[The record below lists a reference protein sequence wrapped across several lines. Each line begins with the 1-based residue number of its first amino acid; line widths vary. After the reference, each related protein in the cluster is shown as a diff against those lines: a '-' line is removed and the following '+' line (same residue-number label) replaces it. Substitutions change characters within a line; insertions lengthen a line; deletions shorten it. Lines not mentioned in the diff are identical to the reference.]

1 MIRAVIAAAAQPT
14 AARIADVFGRVELI
28 LVSIFFYVLGT
39 IVEACSSN
47 VQTFA
52 GGAVLYQIGYT
63 CVLLLV
69 EVVIGDITS
78 LRSRLLFSYI
88 PALPFIINTWISG
101 SVTSAVLGTTTW
113 NWGIGMWALIYP
125 VCALPLLITLY
136 LVGRRARKAG
146 TLQSYKSPYQL
157 LGARRLLVE
166 LFWQLDVIGI
176 VLLIAVFGLILAPL
190 TLAGGTAAQWQ
201 SAHII
206 APVVIGIVCVPIW
219 IVWESRTAH
228 PIVPFH
234 LLKDRAVWAALG
246 MATMLTFAWTM
257 QGDYLYTVLIVAFDE
272 SIKSAT
278 RITALYSFA
287 SVLTG
292 AFVGLVV
299 YKVRRLKPF
308 IVAGTVLFLVAFGL
322 LIQYRGSPSA
332 SGHAGIIGAQVLLGI
347 AGGLFP
353 YPGQASIQAATQHE
367 HLAVITALYLS
378 CYSIGSALGNTVSGA
393 IWTQVL
399 PGRLTT
405 NLARFGNA
413 TLSTAVYGD
422 PFTFAAANLVGTQER
437 AEVIDAYQ
445 YTQRLLCITGICLCV
460 PLILF
465 SCLIRDPKLGR
476 EQSRP
481 EAEGGMVQEGRSGEG
496 DNLEEGIDGRKNKW
510 WTKLR

>member
-28 LVSIFFYVLGT
+28 LVSILFYVLGT
-39 IVEACSSN
+39 IIEACSTG
-47 VQTFA
+47 VQAFA

-78 LRSRLLFSYI
+78 LRSRLFFSYI

-101 SVTSAVLGTTTW
+101 NVTSAVLGKTTW

-125 VCALPLLITLY
+125 VCSLPLLITLS
-136 LVGRRARKAG
+136 LVARRARKAG
-146 TLQSYKSPYQL
+146 SLEAYSSPFQL
-157 LGARRLLVE
+157 LGPRRLMVR

-176 VLLIAVFGLILAPL
+176 VLLVAVFGLILAPF
-190 TLAGGTAAQWQ
+190 TLAGGAPGQQQ
-201 SAHII
+201 SAGSIAASWQAAHVI
-206 APVVIGIVCVPIW
+206 APVVVGIVCAPLWVIW
-219 IVWESRTAH
+219 EMKTEY
-228 PIVPFH
+228 PIVPFR

-246 MATMLTFAWTM
+246 MATMLNFAWTM

-278 RITALYSFA
+278 RITALYSFT
-287 SVLTG
+287 SVITG
-292 AFVGLVV
+292 GILGLVV
-299 YKVRRLKPF
+299 FKVRRLKAF
-308 IVAGTVLFLVAFGL
+308 IVSGTVLFLVAFGL
-322 LIQYRGSPSA
+322 LIRYRGSPTA
-332 SGHAGIIGAQVLLGI
+332 SGHAGIVGAQVVLGI

-353 YPGQASIQAATQHE
+353 YPGQASIQAATKHE

-399 PGRLTT
+399 PNRLDV
-405 NLARFGNA
+405 NLAPFGNA
-413 TLSTAVYGD
+413 SLAAAVYGD
-422 PFTFAAANLVGTQER
+422 PFTFTAAFPVGTPER
-437 AEVIDAYQ
+437 GQVVDAYQ
-445 YTQRLLCITGICLCV
+445 HTQRLLCITGICLSV

-465 SCLIRDPKLGR
+465 SCLLRDPLLGK

-481 EAEGGMVQEGRSGEG
+481 EAEAE
-496 DNLEEGIDGRKNKW
+496 
-510 WTKLR
+510 